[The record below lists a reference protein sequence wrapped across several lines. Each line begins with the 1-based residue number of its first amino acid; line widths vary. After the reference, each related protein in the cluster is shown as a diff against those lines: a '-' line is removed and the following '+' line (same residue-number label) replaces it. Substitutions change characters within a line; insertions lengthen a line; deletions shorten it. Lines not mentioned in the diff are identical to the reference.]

1 MSKGKTL
8 IIAQF
13 ATLVL
18 WWVLLT
24 LIHSK
29 QGYGNSLF
37 GLCMGL
43 YALVFGI
50 SISISA
56 YRYNNHLP
64 FRGPTAI
71 SSAGIAFFG
80 LGTILWYH
88 FEVFN
93 NIVLPFPSASDI
105 FYVLQFPLSSFGLIL
120 LSSQLSKDKTL
131 QNDSKKKDNYLQI
144 VLITLVYM
152 IIIFLTVIFMAK
164 YMFDGNL
171 NLKNILEV
179 YFPVESFSLTI
190 LSIFVLLKFSKVWQK
205 TSFIWFSFVVLGF
218 FSWFL
223 ADAFFTYAVQTST
236 FFSANYADLL
246 YISGVFFMLLGHL
259 GVLEG
264 SKKEGFL
271 SPVEPVFFAGY
282 QSYTPVSLN

>member
-8 IIAQF
+8 IIVQF
-13 ATLVL
+13 ATLIL

-37 GLCMGL
+37 GFGMGL

-50 SISISA
+50 SVSISA

-64 FRGPTAI
+64 FRGPSAI

-93 NIVLPFPSASDI
+93 NISLPFPSVSDI

-120 LSSQLSKDKTL
+120 LSSQLSKNGASLNNPKE
-131 QNDSKKKDNYLQI
+131 KDNYKN
-144 VLITLVYM
+144 LIFVTLTY
-152 IIIFLTVIFMAK
+152 ISIIFLTTIFLTG
-164 YMFDGNL
+164 YMFGGSL
-171 NLKNILEV
+171 NPKNILEV

-190 LSIFVLLKFSKVWQK
+190 LSAFVLLKFSKVWQK
-205 TSFIWFSFVVLGF
+205 TSFIWFCFVVLGF
-218 FSWFL
+218 FSWFI
-223 ADAFFTYAVQTST
+223 ADAFFTYAVQTDT
-236 FFSANYADLL
+236 FYTANYSDLL
-246 YISGVFFMLLGHL
+246 YTSGVFFMLLGHL

>member
-18 WWVLLT
+18 WWVLLA
-24 LIHSK
+24 LIHSR

-43 YALVFGI
+43 YAFVFGLA
-50 SISISA
+50 ISISA

-93 NIVLPFPSASDI
+93 NTGLPFPSASDI

-120 LSSQLSKDKTL
+120 LSYQLSKK
-131 QNDSKKKDNYLQI
+131 DSKEKNDYKGLT
-144 VLITLVYM
+144 LLTLVYIS
-152 IIIFLTVIFMAK
+152 IISVTSIFLTNYI
-164 YMFDGNL
+164 FDGSL
-171 NLKNILEV
+171 NSKNILEV

-190 LSIFVLLKFSKVWQK
+190 LSAFILLKFSKAWQK

-218 FSWFL
+218 FSWFI
-223 ADAFFTYAVQTST
+223 ADAFFIYEVQTGT
-236 FFSANYADLL
+236 FFTANYADLL
-246 YISGVFFMLLGHL
+246 YVSGVFFMMLGHL

-282 QSYTPVSLN
+282 QSYTPISLN

>member
-18 WWVLLT
+18 WWVLLA
-24 LIHSK
+24 LIHSR

-43 YALVFGI
+43 YAFVFGLA
-50 SISISA
+50 ISISA

-93 NIVLPFPSASDI
+93 NTGLPFPSASDI

-120 LSSQLSKDKTL
+120 LSYQLSKK
-131 QNDSKKKDNYLQI
+131 DSKEKNDYKGLT
-144 VLITLVYM
+144 LLTLVYIS
-152 IIIFLTVIFMAK
+152 IISVTSIFLTNYI
-164 YMFDGNL
+164 FDGSL
-171 NLKNILEV
+171 NSKNILEV

-190 LSIFVLLKFSKVWQK
+190 LSAFILLKFSKVWQK

-218 FSWFL
+218 FSWFI
-223 ADAFFTYAVQTST
+223 ADAFFIYEVQTGT
-236 FFSANYADLL
+236 FFTANYADLL
-246 YISGVFFMLLGHL
+246 YVSGVFFMMLGHL

-282 QSYTPVSLN
+282 QSYTPISLN

>member
-18 WWVLLT
+18 WWVLLA
-24 LIHSK
+24 LIHSR

-43 YALVFGI
+43 YAFVFGLA
-50 SISISA
+50 ISISA

-93 NIVLPFPSASDI
+93 NTGLPFPSASDI

-120 LSSQLSKDKTL
+120 LSYQLSKK
-131 QNDSKKKDNYLQI
+131 DSKEKNDYKGLT
-144 VLITLVYM
+144 LLTLVYIS
-152 IIIFLTVIFMAK
+152 IISVTSIFLTNYI
-164 YMFDGNL
+164 FDGSL
-171 NLKNILEV
+171 NSKNILEV

-190 LSIFVLLKFSKVWQK
+190 LSAFILLKFSKAWQK

-218 FSWFL
+218 FSWFI
-223 ADAFFTYAVQTST
+223 ADAFFIYEVQTGT
-236 FFSANYADLL
+236 FFTANYADLL
-246 YISGVFFMLLGHL
+246 YVSGVFFMLLGHL

-282 QSYTPVSLN
+282 QSYTPISLN

>member
-18 WWVLLT
+18 WWVLLA
-24 LIHSK
+24 LIHSR

-43 YALVFGI
+43 YAFVFGLA
-50 SISISA
+50 ISISA

-64 FRGPTAI
+64 FRGPVAI

-93 NIVLPFPSASDI
+93 NTGLPFPSASDI

-120 LSSQLSKDKTL
+120 LSYQLSKK
-131 QNDSKKKDNYLQI
+131 DSKEKNDYKGLT
-144 VLITLVYM
+144 LLTLVYIS
-152 IIIFLTVIFMAK
+152 IISVTSIFLTNYI
-164 YMFDGNL
+164 FDGSL
-171 NLKNILEV
+171 NSKNILEV

-190 LSIFVLLKFSKVWQK
+190 LSAFILLKFSKVWQK

-218 FSWFL
+218 FSWFI
-223 ADAFFTYAVQTST
+223 ADAFFIYEVQTGT
-236 FFSANYADLL
+236 FFTANYADLL
-246 YISGVFFMLLGHL
+246 YVSGVFFMLLGHL

-282 QSYTPVSLN
+282 QSYTPISLN

>member
-18 WWVLLT
+18 WWVLLA
-24 LIHSK
+24 LIHSR

-37 GLCMGL
+37 GFCMGL
-43 YALVFGI
+43 YAFVFGLA
-50 SISISA
+50 ISISA

-93 NIVLPFPSASDI
+93 NTGLPFPSASDI

-120 LSSQLSKDKTL
+120 LSYQLSKK
-131 QNDSKKKDNYLQI
+131 DSKEKNDYKGLT
-144 VLITLVYM
+144 LLTLVYIS
-152 IIIFLTVIFMAK
+152 IISVTSIFLTNYI
-164 YMFDGNL
+164 FDGSL
-171 NLKNILEV
+171 NSKNILEV

-190 LSIFVLLKFSKVWQK
+190 LSAFILLKFSKAWQK

-218 FSWFL
+218 FSWFI
-223 ADAFFTYAVQTST
+223 ADAFFIYEVQTGT
-236 FFSANYADLL
+236 FFTANYADLL
-246 YISGVFFMLLGHL
+246 YVSGVFFMMLGHL

-282 QSYTPVSLN
+282 QSYTPISLN